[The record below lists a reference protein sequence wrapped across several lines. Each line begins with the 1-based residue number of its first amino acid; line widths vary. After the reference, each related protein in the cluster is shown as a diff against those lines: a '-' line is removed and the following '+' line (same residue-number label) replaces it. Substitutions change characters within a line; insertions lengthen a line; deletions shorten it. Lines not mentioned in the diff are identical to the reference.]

1 MKTISRVSS
10 YVLRTAIYLFWWF
23 DHANLVYCRPI
34 IGLAR
39 AGSTFSGP
47 ISNANRHFRRKR
59 ADWSFKSPAFGT
71 FCSAIRRGA
80 VNVLSVGGHYSME
93 STALMLANSRPTLR
107 MDIIAQAN
115 RISSGAGSVF
125 SIAQIISVNYSNLIT
140 IEWHL
145 WVFREAEST
154 NASSTRSTGI
164 THRIERR
171 FSV

>member
-1 MKTISRVSS
+1 
-10 YVLRTAIYLFWWF
+10 
-23 DHANLVYCRPI
+23 
-34 IGLAR
+34 
-39 AGSTFSGP
+39 
-47 ISNANRHFRRKR
+47 
-59 ADWSFKSPAFGT
+59 
-71 FCSAIRRGA
+71 
-80 VNVLSVGGHYSME
+80 ME